1 MARSEVNRSGEMEVF
16 ARVVEEGGFTA
27 AAKALSMTP
36 SAVSKLVAR
45 LEARLG
51 ARLIN
56 RSTRKLQLTAEG
68 LTFHEGAL
76 RVLADL
82 DEAERSVAS
91 CAAPKGR
98 LRINSSVPFGLHHLL
113 PLIPRFTALHPQVQV
128 DVTLTD
134 QVIDLLDERAELAIR
149 VGPLRPSQ
157 LVAKKLGDS
166 RMALVASPG
175 YLAGRGAPQHPGDL
189 AAHDLITFNF
199 ARHRDAWPILVNG
212 ERTWLPAHGETMVGD
227 GESAARLAIAGQGIA
242 RLSMFHIAQDLAAGR
257 LVEILP
263 DDNPGDVETISAVY
277 VGHAGPL
284 PARVRA
290 FIDFLAAEV
299 DVDWPMGRPVSSDG
313 KTAAPPRQR
322 GFRDGAAA
330 GD

>member
-1 MARSEVNRSGEMEVF
+1 MARQEVNRSGEMEVF

-27 AAKALSMTP
+27 AAKALGMTP

-51 ARLIN
+51 SRLVN

-68 LTFHEGAL
+68 LTFHERSL

-91 CAAPKGR
+91 CASPRGR
-98 LRINSSVPFGLHHLL
+98 LRINSNVPFGLHHLL
-113 PLIPRFTALHPQVQV
+113 PLIPKFTALHPQVQV

-166 RMALVASPG
+166 RMALVASPE
-175 YLAGRGAPQHPGDL
+175 YLARRGTPAHPDDL
-189 AAHDLITFNF
+189 ARHDLITFNF
-199 ARHRDAWPILVNG
+199 ARHRDEWPVLVDG
-212 ERTWLPAHGETMVGD
+212 ARTWLPADGRAMVGD
-227 GESAARLAIAGQGIA
+227 GESAARLALAGQGIT
-242 RLSMFHIAQDLAAGR
+242 RLSMFHIAHDIAAGR
-257 LVEILP
+257 LLP
-263 DDNPGDVETISAVY
+263 VLEAFNPGDVETVSAVY

-299 DVDWPMGRPVSSDG
+299 DVDWPMGRSV
-313 KTAAPPRQR
+313 
-322 GFRDGAAA
+322 
-330 GD
+330 